1 VRRLLDAAVRGIL
14 CRLEEGRDLAVKSL
28 ELALK
33 SFLSPSPPNYSQV
46 VKAMAFRLYYLHRE
60 ITEIAMEA
68 VARYGPV
75 AGDLRLMESAM
86 FVSYS
91 IYRIARYAFNIASA
105 AEKLSERCE
114 SENVKR
120 AGEMVIRAVSRA
132 VDAFLRRDASVTQE
146 VAEVDEETDRIDGS
160 TLLEALKGADK
171 CKVVEMLVMRLLE
184 RAADH
189 AHHIAAYINYVAT
202 GERPRIS

>member
-33 SFLSPSPPNYSQV
+33 PFLSPSPPNYSQII
-46 VKAMAFRLYYLHRE
+46 KAMAFRLYYLHRE

-75 AGDLRLMESAM
+75 AGDLRHMESAM

-91 IYRIARYAFNIASA
+91 MYRIARYAFNIASA
-105 AEKLSERCE
+105 AEKLDERCE
-114 SENVKR
+114 SGDIKR
-120 AGEMVIRAVSRA
+120 AGERVIRAVSRA
-132 VDAFLRRDASVTQE
+132 IDAFLRRDASVMQE
-146 VAEVDEETDRIDGS
+146 VAEVDEEIDRIDRS

-171 CKVVEMLVMRLLE
+171 CKIVETLVIRLLE

-189 AHHIAAYINYVAT
+189 ALHIAVYTNYVVT
-202 GERPRIS
+202 GERPVIS